1 MSSLSTP
8 ATGGPEPLLLLLD
21 PAARQSD
28 GESVRIAKDV
38 LSGGTDVKVAYPE
51 TPSELD
57 RVLSHRGRRRPVVI
71 GSDLALQRVLQALYR
86 QRELGTD
93 PVGLVPVGRPEELAA
108 ARALGVPAA
117 PVAAARAVLTGAARK
132 LDLLVDDGGGVALG
146 GVRISGSGARR
157 PVGRPGGWRSL
168 WAKLAAAE
176 QGTVLDPEASPGADW
191 SDRGDRSDRAGRVE
205 RVGRAGRTEP
215 VEPARGEHSSRLRVE
230 ADGRLLADVHRP
242 VRVVQVTLP
251 GGEAAGEGVMEIVVR
266 APGALLRAR
275 AASISVAG
283 RGFGYEADGRPVGPV
298 RARTWTVHAGC
309 WGLLLPAA

>member
-1 MSSLSTP
+1 MSSQSTP

-38 LSGGTDVKVAYPE
+38 LSGGTDVKVACPE

-93 PVGLVPVGRPEELAA
+93 PVGLVPVGRPEEVAA
-108 ARALGVPAA
+108 ARGLGVPPA
-117 PVAAARAVLTGAARK
+117 PVAAARAVLAGAARK

-146 GVRISGSGARR
+146 GVRISGGGARR
-157 PVGRPGGWRSL
+157 PVGRPSGWRSL

-176 QGTVLDPEASPGADW
+176 QGTVLTP
-191 SDRGDRSDRAGRVE
+191 E
-205 RVGRAGRTEP
+205 RVARTGPAGRTG
-215 VEPARGEHSSRLRVE
+215 RGEPGHGEQSSRLRVE

-251 GGEAAGEGVMEIVVR
+251 SGDSAGEGVMEIVVR

-275 AASISVAG
+275 AASVSVAG
-283 RGFGYEADGRPVGPV
+283 RGFGYEADGHPVGPV
-298 RARTWTVHAGC
+298 RARTWTVHPGC
-309 WGLLLPAA
+309 WGLLLPAARASRADGAPG

>member
-21 PAARQSD
+21 PAARQTD

-38 LSGGTDVKVAYPE
+38 LCGGADVKVAYPE

-86 QRELGTD
+86 QRELGAD
-93 PVGLVPVGRPEELAA
+93 PVGVVPVGRAGELTA
-108 ARALGVPAA
+108 ARALGVPGA
-117 PVAAARAVLTGAARK
+117 PVAAARAVLSGVPRK

-146 GVRISGSGARR
+146 GVRIAGGGVRR
-157 PVGRPGGWRSL
+157 AVGRTSGWRSL

-176 QGTVLDPEASPGADW
+176 QGTPLTSAARDGEEPDLG
-191 SDRGDRSDRAGRVE
+191 G
-205 RVGRAGRTEP
+205 GRAD
-215 VEPARGEHSSRLRVE
+215 HSARLRVE

-251 GGEAAGEGVMEIVVR
+251 SGDGAGAGVMEIVVR
-266 APGALLRAR
+266 TPGALVRAR
-275 AASISVAG
+275 AATVSVAG
-283 RGFGYEADGRPVGPV
+283 RGFGYEVDGHPVGPV
-298 RARTWTVHAGC
+298 RARTWTVHPSA

>member
-93 PVGLVPVGRPEELAA
+93 PVGLVPVGRPEEVAA
-108 ARALGVPAA
+108 ARGLGVPAA
-117 PVAAARAVLTGAARK
+117 PVAAARAVLTGAVRK

-146 GVRISGSGARR
+146 GVRISGSGVRR
-157 PVGRPGGWRSL
+157 PVGRPSGWRSL

-176 QGTVLDPEASPGADW
+176 QGTVLTPERTGPG
-191 SDRGDRSDRAGRVE
+191 R
-205 RVGRAGRTEP
+205 P
-215 VEPARGEHSSRLRVE
+215 VRGEPGLEGQSSRLRVE

-251 GGEAAGEGVMEIVVR
+251 SGGAAGEGVLEIVVR

-275 AASISVAG
+275 AASVSVAG
-283 RGFGYEADGRPVGPV
+283 RGFGYEADGHPVGPV
-298 RARTWTVHAGC
+298 RARTWTVQPGC
-309 WGLLLPAA
+309 WGLLLPAARPPRADGAAG

>member
-57 RVLSHRGRRRPVVI
+57 RMLSHRGRRRPVVI

-93 PVGLVPVGRPEELAA
+93 PVGLVPVGRPEEVAA
-108 ARALGVPAA
+108 ARGLGVPVA
-117 PVAAARAVLTGAARK
+117 PVAAARAVLAGTVRK

-146 GVRISGSGARR
+146 GVRISGSGIRR
-157 PVGRPGGWRSL
+157 PAGRPSGWRSL

-176 QGTVLDPEASPGADW
+176 QGTVLTPERIARTGA
-191 SDRGDRSDRAGRVE
+191 AGRAA
-205 RVGRAGRTEP
+205 RAEP
-215 VEPARGEHSSRLRVE
+215 GLGEPSSRLRVE

-251 GGEAAGEGVMEIVVR
+251 AGEGVMEIVVR

-275 AASISVAG
+275 AASVSVAG
-283 RGFGYEADGRPVGPV
+283 RGFGYEADGHPVGPV
-298 RARTWTVHAGC
+298 RARTWTVHPGC
-309 WGLLLPAA
+309 WGLLLPADRPSRAERAPG

>member
-21 PAARQSD
+21 PAARQTD

-38 LSGGTDVKVAYPE
+38 LCGGADVKVAYPE
-51 TPSELD
+51 SPSELD

-86 QRELGTD
+86 QRELGAD
-93 PVGLVPVGRPEELAA
+93 PVGMVPVGRPDELLA
-108 ARALGVPAA
+108 ARALGVPVE
-117 PVAAARAVLTGAARK
+117 PVPAARAVLSGVARK

-157 PVGRPGGWRSL
+157 VVGRTSGWRSL

-176 QGTVLDPEASPGADW
+176 QGTVLGSDAAPGV
-191 SDRGDRSDRAGRVE
+191 GAGR
-205 RVGRAGRTEP
+205 A
-215 VEPARGEHSSRLRVE
+215 EHSARLRVE
-230 ADGRLLADVHRP
+230 ADGKLLADVHRP

-251 GGEAAGEGVMEIVVR
+251 AGETPGGAAGDGVMEIVVR
-266 APGALLRAR
+266 APAPWCAPAL
-275 AASISVAG
+275 
-283 RGFGYEADGRPVGPV
+283 
-298 RARTWTVHAGC
+298 
-309 WGLLLPAA
+309 